1 MTLTNGIFNS
11 RVTQT
16 GPLAVNVSL
25 QFVDVRD
32 LDTIDSLLIS
42 VK

>member
-1 MTLTNGIFNS
+1 MTQKS
-11 RVTQT
+11 YSVRVTQT
-16 GPLAVNVSL
+16 GPLAVSVPL

-32 LDTIDSLLIS
+32 LDTIDSLLIN